1 MKTEFN
7 LQSDYTPRGDQP
19 EAISELVEGVNSGSE
34 HQVLLG
40 VTGSGKTFT
49 IANVI
54 AQTNRPT
61 LVLSHNKTLAAQLY
75 SEFKAFFPDNL
86 VEYFV
91 SYYDYYQPEA
101 FIPSSGTYIEK
112 DLQINQEIEKLR
124 LSTTSSL
131 LSGRR
136 DVIVVAS
143 ISCIYGIGNPNEFH
157 KSVIELNKGM
167 NISRNALLHLL
178 VSSLYSRTQL
188 DLVRGSFRV
197 QGDTVDVYLAY
208 ADHALRIS
216 FWGDEIE
223 DLYTIDPESGK
234 RLHSF
239 DTFKIYPANL
249 FVSSKENTDKSVW
262 EIQQDLEKQKQFFI
276 DQNLEVEASRLEERT
291 LNDLEMIKELGYCSG
306 IENYSR
312 YFDRRQPGERPF
324 CLLDY
329 FPDDFLLVVDESH
342 VTIPQVGAMYGGD
355 RSRKVNLVEHGFR
368 LPSALDNRPLTSEEF
383 NGMLNQCIYVSATPA
398 DVELD
403 RAGGVIVEQV
413 IRPTGLLDPPID
425 VRPCT
430 HQVDDLVEEIKITV
444 GNGDRVLV
452 TTLTK
457 RMAEELTKYLERI
470 NISTR
475 YIHSEVK
482 TLERVAIL
490 QDLREGEFDVLV
502 GVNLLREGLDLPEV
516 SLVAIMDA
524 DKEGFLRSVRS
535 LTQTA
540 GRAARNVNGRVIMYA
555 DKITDS
561 MKQTIDETKRRRD
574 KQEAHNKKTGTTPQQ
589 IKREKHS
596 LHSQS
601 HHVTRR
607 QKNVAAEPDQTLI
620 KPASDPILRTMSI
633 DELKKMSESTK
644 IAMNKAAK
652 NMDFLE
658 AARLR
663 DEHFALENLIE
674 IRS

>member
-216 FWGDEIE
+216 FWGNEIE

-306 IENYSR
+306 IENYSM

-398 DVELD
+398 DVELE

-633 DELKKMSESTK
+633 EELKKMSESTK

>member
-1 MKTEFN
+1 MC
-7 LQSDYTPRGDQP
+7 
-19 EAISELVEGVNSGSE
+19 I
-34 HQVLLG
+34 
-40 VTGSGKTFT
+40 
-49 IANVI
+49 
-54 AQTNRPT
+54 
-61 LVLSHNKTLAAQLY
+61 
-75 SEFKAFFPDNL
+75 
-86 VEYFV
+86 
-91 SYYDYYQPEA
+91 
-101 FIPSSGTYIEK
+101 
-112 DLQINQEIEKLR
+112 
-124 LSTTSSL
+124 
-131 LSGRR
+131 R
-136 DVIVVAS
+136 DS
-143 ISCIYGIGNPNEFH
+143 
-157 KSVIELNKGM
+157 
-167 NISRNALLHLL
+167 
-178 VSSLYSRTQL
+178 TQL

-398 DVELD
+398 DVELE

-425 VRPCT
+425 VRPVSYT
-430 HQVDDLVEEIKITV
+430 HL
-444 GNGDRVLV
+444 
-452 TTLTK
+452 TLPTK
-457 RMAEELTKYLERI
+457 A
-470 NISTR
+470 
-475 YIHSEVK
+475 
-482 TLERVAIL
+482 
-490 QDLREGEFDVLV
+490 
-502 GVNLLREGLDLPEV
+502 
-516 SLVAIMDA
+516 
-524 DKEGFLRSVRS
+524 
-535 LTQTA
+535 
-540 GRAARNVNGRVIMYA
+540 
-555 DKITDS
+555 
-561 MKQTIDETKRRRD
+561 
-574 KQEAHNKKTGTTPQQ
+574 
-589 IKREKHS
+589 
-596 LHSQS
+596 
-601 HHVTRR
+601 
-607 QKNVAAEPDQTLI
+607 
-620 KPASDPILRTMSI
+620 
-633 DELKKMSESTK
+633 
-644 IAMNKAAK
+644 
-652 NMDFLE
+652 
-658 AARLR
+658 
-663 DEHFALENLIE
+663 
-674 IRS
+674 

>member
-574 KQEAHNKKTGTTPQQ
+574 KQEAHNKNTGTTPQQ

-633 DELKKMSESTK
+633 EELKKMSESTK